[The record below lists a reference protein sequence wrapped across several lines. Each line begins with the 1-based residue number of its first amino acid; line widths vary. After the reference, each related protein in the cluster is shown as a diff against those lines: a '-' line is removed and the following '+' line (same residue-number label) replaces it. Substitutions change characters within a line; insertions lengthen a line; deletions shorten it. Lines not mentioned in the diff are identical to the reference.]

1 MSVSSAIGL
10 VSSSLRNLLIGEMTL
25 NPAVPVTILAPD
37 EAGGDQR
44 INLFLYKVEE
54 NSFLKN
60 ADWTVD
66 PKNTSQLVPPPLS
79 LHLFYLMT
87 PYAKNDP
94 QLGNATAHEILGDA
108 MRVFY
113 ENSVIPA
120 TFLEP
125 DLKGARE
132 QFKIIFNALDPEE
145 LSRLWS
151 TFAQPFR
158 LSVRYQIST
167 VQVDMAV
174 AQEKPLPKRVRTIGV
189 PSVEAPYTPPSVTGI
204 SPASGPAGTV
214 VTFAGQDLQGWQAN
228 VWLGSQAL
236 LTGQAL
242 NTNTFTATIPAATVP
257 RFYDIR
263 VDISSLFRRVFLFE
277 VTA

>member
-1 MSVSSAIGL
+1 
-10 VSSSLRNLLIGEMTL
+10 MTL

-66 PKNTSQLVPPPLS
+66 PKNASQLVPPPLS
-79 LHLFYLMT
+79 LNLFYLMT

-113 ENSVIPA
+113 ENSVIPGS
-120 TFLEP
+120 FLEP

-158 LSVRYQIST
+158 LSVHYQIST

-189 PSVEAPYTPPSVTGI
+189 PSVESPYTPPAVTGI

-214 VTFAGQDLQGWQAN
+214 VTFTGQDLQGWQAN
-228 VWLGSQAL
+228 VSLGSQAL
-236 LTGQAL
+236 LSGQLL
-242 NTNTFTATIPAATVP
+242 NANTFTATIPAATVP
-257 RFYDIR
+257 GFYDIR